1 MMADS
6 YITEYLELPKTIQLP
21 VDTEI
26 NNELIKTLIEI
37 HDNNLERYKIL
48 QGYYEGKAKIQD
60 RTKDSHKSNNKL
72 TLDYPSYIVDILL
85 GMFVGKPITYTTDEK
100 NEEILTEINSIY
112 DYNDEQDENTELAKL
127 MGIKG
132 KAYEIVYLD
141 EENNLRFNEV
151 DPENIIF
158 VYDDN
163 INPSPLMALY
173 IRDLISLENLTS
185 DEPLKAVTVY
195 TPSTVYEFEQEGS
208 DYKLIEDYMNVFQDV
223 NVIEFLNNDE
233 GIGDFERVL
242 TLIDEMNL
250 LQSDTANDF
259 EEFTNAILI
268 LYGMLNADN
277 DDVQQLI
284 EDGVL
289 LADKIE
295 NGSQGAEW
303 LIKDINDTA
312 LKNYKDGLDNL
323 IHKFAKVPN
332 MSDESFAGNVSGES
346 MKYKLFATD
355 QIISQKQ
362 RKFKT
367 ALVRRLELI
376 FNLLNLKTVSDEEK
390 GADYKVIEIHF
401 NDNKPF
407 NELDNVRM
415 VKELLSTGASKSHAF
430 SRLRGLENVQAELD
444 RQAEEASAYSDIFK
458 EVDDEELQGFAE
470 EQSETD

>member
-1 MMADS
+1 MADS

-85 GMFVGKPITYTTDEK
+85 GMFVGKPISYTTDKK
-100 NEEILTEINSIY
+100 NEETLTEINSIY

-132 KAYEIVYLD
+132 RAYEIVYLD

-208 DYKLIEDYMNVFQDV
+208 DYKLIEEYMNVFQDV

-430 SRLRGLENVQAELD
+430 SKLRGLENVQAELD
-444 RQAEEASAYSDIFK
+444 RQAEEASAYSDIFGG
-458 EVDDEELQGFAE
+458 EDDELQGFAE
-470 EQSETD
+470 VQSETD

>member
-1 MMADS
+1 MADS
-6 YITEYLELPKTIQLP
+6 YITEYLKLPKTIQLP

-127 MGIKG
+127 MGVKG
-132 KAYEIVYLD
+132 RAYEIVYLD